1 MKSKYRYTKMN
12 QEGFAPLIIS
22 IVIIT
27 VLSLITLGFIGIMR
41 NNQNNA
47 LSRQLNNGAYY
58 AAETGIND
66 AIEAIRAGFNISKNN
81 CGPYTTITIPA
92 EQYLKSNIINS
103 HYNDLYSCL
112 LINPAPSNLK
122 YSDVRNSQPT
132 VADISAIN
140 PTTGSSSTITSIKF
154 SWQLSSQIESNT
166 LDFKFPNNTSGW
178 GGCISSSATYYFP
191 PKSCWHSSGGYPYAG
206 VLRIALTPIHTSG
219 IGSSGR
225 RSVQKITD
233 TSSTY
238 TSFLYPSSASSSFSG
253 LTMNSSTEGASAGYV
268 ISGGCSI
275 HATPEAC
282 NVTINVPNLN
292 NVLLMMRSIYN
303 PSEVSITAYNGATP
317 LLIRNAQTVIDSTG
331 SYQGVLKRLQVR
343 VPTLNDTGF
352 PAYDIAS
359 SQNLCMNLEAY
370 PSNHSQGTNSSAQ
383 FGTNSNC
390 SL

>member
-1 MKSKYRYTKMN
+1 MKLKYRYTKMN

-22 IVIIT
+22 IVIVT

-47 LSRQLNNGAYY
+47 LNRQLNNGAYY
-58 AAETGIND
+58 ASETGIND
-66 AIEAIRAGFNISKNN
+66 AIEAIRAGFNIAKNN

-92 EQYLKSNIINS
+92 EQYLKSNIINGQ
-103 HYNDLYSCL
+103 YNDLYSCL

-140 PTTGSSSTITSIKF
+140 STTGSSSKITSIQF
-154 SWQLSSQIESNT
+154 SWQLSSQIESNSAN
-166 LDFKFPNNTSGW
+166 FSFPNSTSGW
-178 GGCISSSATYYFP
+178 GGCPSTTATYYFP
-191 PKSCWHSSGGYPYAG
+191 PKSCWHSSGGYPYPG
-206 VLRIALTPIHTSG
+206 VLRIALTPIHTSSG
-219 IGSSGR
+219 GSSGR
-225 RSVQKITD
+225 RSVGTLTD

-238 TSFLYPSSASSSFSG
+238 TSFLYPASSRPSSNG
-253 LTMNSSTEGASAGYV
+253 LTMNSSTVGVNAGYV
-268 ISGGCSI
+268 ISGQCSKSS
-275 HATPEAC
+275 APEAC
-282 NVTINVPNLN
+282 NITINVPNLN

-303 PSEVSITAYNGATP
+303 PSEVTITAYNGVTP

-359 SQNLCMNLEAY
+359 SQNICMNLSAY
-370 PSNHSQGTNSSAQ
+370 PSNHSQNTQSFAK
-383 FGTNSNC
+383 FGTGC
-390 SL
+390 TSL